1 MFGIFFSLC
10 IHFFFLLYSLFSYLF
25 ICMYLYSFLICLM
38 YFIYFIFLF
47 SSFYLYS
54 FLFTYFC
61 LFLSFFT
68 LIFILFIL
76 FTFSKKVLYST
87 FTIHVVSKQ
96 FTVIYKIIK
105 KYTLLNKL
113 SVTHIAY

>member
-1 MFGIFFSLC
+1 
-10 IHFFFLLYSLFSYLF
+10 
-25 ICMYLYSFLICLM
+25 MYLYSFLICLM
-38 YFIYFIFLF
+38 YFIYFIFVF

-68 LIFILFIL
+68 LIFIVFILL

-105 KYTLLNKL
+105 KYTLLNK
-113 SVTHIAY
+113 